1 MTTTPLR
8 THLTNATKAGTPVN
22 TARVQA
28 VIDTLRGAAP
38 KIRSVLV
45 ARNDGLLLVQTA
57 VEGDATR
64 MAAMASTALSLNK
77 RITETMG
84 AGPLTET
91 SITGENGL
99 VLLYAAGPRAALAVI
114 AEPKANMAIINLKAR
129 VAAQTIAA
137 EFGAAH

>member
-8 THLTNATKAGTPVN
+8 TPLTTAPKAGTPVN
-22 TARVQA
+22 TARIQA
-28 VIDTLRGAAP
+28 VIETLRGAAP

-84 AGPLTET
+84 AGSLTET

-114 AEPKANMAIINLKAR
+114 AETKANMAMINLKAR

>member
-1 MTTTPLR
+1 MTTLPAKIPP
-8 THLTNATKAGTPVN
+8 ATVAKAGAPVN

-28 VIDTLRGAAP
+28 VIDALRGAAP

-84 AGPLTET
+84 AGSLTET

-114 AEPKANMAIINLKAR
+114 AETKANMAMINLKAR

-137 EFGAAH
+137 EFGAAQ

>member
-8 THLTNATKAGTPVN
+8 THLTNATKAGVPVN

-28 VIDTLRGAAP
+28 VIDTLREAAP

-114 AEPKANMAIINLKAR
+114 ADTKANMALINLKAR
-129 VAAQTIAA
+129 IAAQTISG
-137 EFGAAH
+137 EFDPAR

>member
-1 MTTTPLR
+1 MTTIPVKTS
-8 THLTNATKAGTPVN
+8 LTTAAKAGAPVN

-28 VIDTLRGAAP
+28 VIDALRGAAP

-57 VEGDATR
+57 VEGDGTR
-64 MAAMASTALSLNK
+64 MAAMASTALSLNT

-84 AGPLTET
+84 AGSLTET
-91 SITGENGL
+91 SITGEHGL

-114 AEPKANMAIINLKAR
+114 AEPKANMAMTNFAPEHASATSK
-129 VAAQTIAA
+129 
-137 EFGAAH
+137 

>member
-84 AGPLTET
+84 AGSLTET

-114 AEPKANMAIINLKAR
+114 AETKANMAMINLKAR

>member
-1 MTTTPLR
+1 MTTL
-8 THLTNATKAGTPVN
+8 KAPPTAVTGTAAAPVN
-22 TARVQA
+22 TARIQA
-28 VIDTLRGAAP
+28 VIDALREAAP

-84 AGPLTET
+84 AGSLTET

-114 AEPKANMAIINLKAR
+114 AETKANMAMINLKAR
-129 VAAQTIAA
+129 TAAQTIAA
-137 EFGAAH
+137 EFGAAR

>member
-1 MTTTPLR
+1 MTTIPVKTS
-8 THLTNATKAGTPVN
+8 LTTAAKAGAPVN

-28 VIDTLRGAAP
+28 VIDALRGAAP

-84 AGPLTET
+84 AGSLTET

-114 AEPKANMAIINLKAR
+114 AETKANMAMINLKAR

>member
-1 MTTTPLR
+1 MTTMPTK
-8 THLTNATKAGTPVN
+8 TSLTTAAKATTPVN
-22 TARVQA
+22 TVRIQT

-57 VEGDATR
+57 VEGDGTR

-84 AGPLTET
+84 AGSLTET

-114 AEPKANMAIINLKAR
+114 AEPKANMAMINLKAR

>member
-8 THLTNATKAGTPVN
+8 TPLMSAIKAGTAVN

-28 VIDTLRGAAP
+28 VIDTLREAAP

-84 AGPLTET
+84 AGSLTET

-114 AEPKANMAIINLKAR
+114 AETKANMAMINLKAR